1 MSKKKRS
8 TGGQSPEK
16 QLKAAA
22 EGTLPVLYG
31 DIAGIDIGSREH
43 YVALPPDRGEP
54 VRRFGCFTPELRR
67 LIEYLKT
74 HRIKKVVM
82 ESTGVF
88 WVPLYELLE
97 QAGFEVE
104 LTDARHLKKVS
115 GRKSDVQDCEWLQ
128 RLASFGLLTAAFRP
142 RPEITPLRAY
152 WRQRDGLV
160 KEGARQILLM
170 QKAMEQMN
178 VQLHKAVDD
187 ITGLSGLRIMRAIVS
202 GSRNPRELASL
213 RHPSCKLSEDDFVAA
228 LTGTYRSE
236 HIFALRQA
244 LEAYDFFQAQIERC
258 DKTIQAYMSHL
269 PSRPLTE
276 GTTLPKKKR
285 QQKRRKNQ
293 PHFDLQSELIRISG
307 IDLTRIDGINSLT
320 AMMVFTESD
329 IDVDRFPTEKN
340 FASWLT
346 LSPNNRKTGGAIRST
361 HTRKS
366 TSRLAAALRIS
377 AQSLWRSKS
386 AQGAFLRRLAGRMEK
401 PEAVTAAARKLACT
415 IYRMRKYGMAYV
427 DKGEAA
433 YQAAYE
439 ERCLRNLHKQARRFG
454 FELVNTASGEIVP

>member
-1 MSKKKRS
+1 MSKQKRS
-8 TGGQSPEK
+8 TRTELSEK
-16 QLKAAA
+16 QLQAAA
-22 EGTLPVLYG
+22 KGTLPVLYG
-31 DIAGIDIGSREH
+31 DIAGVDIGSREH

-54 VRRFGCFTPELRR
+54 VRCFGCFTPELLR

-97 QAGFEVE
+97 QRGFQVE

-142 RPEITPLRAY
+142 KPEITPLRAY

-160 KEGARQILLM
+160 KEGARQIQLM

-213 RHPSCKLSEDDFVAA
+213 RHPSCKLSQDDFVAA

-244 LEAYDFFQAQIERC
+244 LEAYDFFQAQMERC
-258 DKTIQAYMSHL
+258 DETIQAYMGPCQQSSDRGHDTAQEEAASKTTQE
-269 PSRPLTE
+269 PAPFRPAV
-276 GTTLPKKKR
+276 GA
-285 QQKRRKNQ
+285 
-293 PHFDLQSELIRISG
+293 DRISG
-307 IDLTRIDGINSLT
+307 IDLRESMASILDGK
-320 AMMVFTESD
+320 MVFTESD

-340 FASWLT
+340 FASCRRCLPTTARRVERSAPRT
-346 LSPNNRKTGGAIRST
+346 LANRPAGSPPLSAFQRNRCGDQRA
-361 HTRKS
+361 RKEPFCVVS
-366 TSRLAAALRIS
+366 LAAWKSQR
-377 AQSLWRSKS
+377 RSPP
-386 AQGAFLRRLAGRMEK
+386 RRE
-401 PEAVTAAARKLACT
+401 
-415 IYRMRKYGMAYV
+415 
-427 DKGEAA
+427 
-433 YQAAYE
+433 
-439 ERCLRNLHKQARRFG
+439 
-454 FELVNTASGEIVP
+454 S

>member
-1 MSKKKRS
+1 MSTKKLS
-8 TGGQSPEK
+8 TGAQPSEK
-16 QLKAAA
+16 QLKAAS

-54 VRRFGCFTPELRR
+54 VRRFGCFTPELVR

-82 ESTGVF
+82 ESTGVY
-88 WVPLYELLE
+88 WMPLFELLE
-97 QAGFEVE
+97 QHGFQVE

-115 GRKSDVQDCEWLQ
+115 GRKSDIQDCEWLQ

-142 RPEITPLRAY
+142 KPEITPLRSY
-152 WRQRDGLV
+152 WRQRDGLI
-160 KEGARQILLM
+160 KEGARQIQLM

-187 ITGLSGLRIMRAIVS
+187 IAGLTGLRIIRAIVS
-202 GSRNPRELASL
+202 GSHDPQELAKL
-213 RHPSCKLSEDDFVAA
+213 RHPSCKLSEADFVAA
-228 LTGTYRSE
+228 LTGTYRPE

-244 LEAYDFFQAQIERC
+244 VEGYDFFQAQIERC
-258 DKTIQAYMSHL
+258 DETIQAYMADL

-276 GTTLPKKKR
+276 GTTLPKKR

-293 PHFDLQSELIRISG
+293 PHFDLQSELVRISG
-307 IDLTRIDGINSLT
+307 IDLTRIDGINTLT
-320 AMMVFTESD
+320 AMTAVTESD
-329 IDVDRFPTEKN
+329 IDVDCFPTEKN
-340 FASWLT
+340 FSSWLT
-346 LSPNNRKTGGAIRST
+346 LSPNNRKTGGRIRSS

-366 TSRLAAALRIS
+366 CSRLAAALRMS

-386 AQGAFLRRLAGRMEK
+386 AQGAFLRRLASRMEK
-401 PEAVTAAARKLACT
+401 PEAVTATARKLACT

-439 ERCLRNLHKQARRFG
+439 ERCLRSLHKQARRFG
-454 FELVNTASGEIVP
+454 FALVNTASGEIVP